1 MNGVRYHTFD
11 REKKR
16 KTQNSGIMVK
26 AIVNNVETQYYGVLK
41 EVLELRY
48 PKNKHGERSIFLFR
62 GDWFDL
68 HGKATG
74 MKDDGYFKSL
84 NVKALRYKKDPF
96 ILASQAEQVFYMEDT
111 KYGKDWN
118 VVQTFSHRHLYDVPE
133 LETGEL
139 NATDAYQEEMP
150 STTSTVKDIDQL
162 LDTYSRDDEEGTPVH
177 ASIVHIS
184 KYVIYFD
191 LFYIPQ
197 KHHIVMYLPSQIGQ
211 TSILSLI
218 IKGHMNYLLV

>member
-1 MNGVRYHTFD
+1 MVYSACNVNGVRYHTLD
-11 REKKR
+11 REKNR
-16 KTQNSGIMVK
+16 KPQNSGIMVK
-26 AIVNNVETQYYGVLK
+26 AIVNLEETEYYGVLK

-48 PKNKHGERSIFLFR
+48 PKNKHGERSVFLFR

-177 ASIVHIS
+177 ASIV
-184 KYVIYFD
+184 YD
-191 LFYIPQ
+191 LLKDDNNYDED
-197 KHHIVMYLPSQIGQ
+197 SGTDDDGQ
-211 TSILSLI
+211 EDGALSENE
-218 IKGHMNYLLV
+218 HSSDDE